1 MTFLFIVV
9 SLIKSMIY
17 PGLINIKLFQFTV
30 ALKVELK

>member
-9 SLIKSMIY
+9 LEIPFLML
-17 PGLINIKLFQFTV
+17 GLINIKLFQFTV